1 VESRGARRGKRRAAR
16 ADRRAGDRAR
26 RRRPA
31 ARGAGDMRARG
42 LGLAGRRRAR
52 ARARRRRLGRRRLRC
67 PPASDS
73 RSTCAPASTRA
84 ADPGA
89 AWGVWIAAG
98 DGGRIVYALSGEGYS
113 RRAAARPA
121 SFRLCWKTARP
132 CARVALD
139 AYPLRPPGDINRLE
153 LTREQPGALRP
164 ADQPRALGLAAVEPA
179 GRGACGGAAG
189 DLAQRERLGI
199 RHAVPRLTAHPLQ
212 RSPRAATVVTMNPRF
227 FSAASAG
234 AVVHHDLARRRA
246 RPGPRRRDAPP
257 PARADSDVPLRQ
269 RAPEDADRYRLDLS
283 VTPEQF
289 AGPAALAARNGYTG
303 VSLDDVY
310 RALRAEP
317 PAGAPVV
324 LTFETATRTL
334 TSHLRLL
341 RQHAMTGT
349 FFVVTEWLTSAAP
362 AT

>member
-1 VESRGARRGKRRAAR
+1 MESRGARRGKRRAAR

-42 LGLAGRRRAR
+42 LGLRAETRSRSRQAKKAGPPAVCAARQRAIHARRAR
-52 ARARRRRLGRRRLRC
+52 PPRREPPIRAPPGGCGSRRATAGGSSTRSAARATHDAPLRARRASAYAGRLPGL
-67 PPASDS
+67 
-73 RSTCAPASTRA
+73 APEWRWTR
-84 ADPGA
+84 
-89 AWGVWIAAG
+89 
-98 DGGRIVYALSGEGYS
+98 
-113 RRAAARPA
+113 
-121 SFRLCWKTARP
+121 TP
-132 CARVALD
+132 CAR
-139 AYPLRPPGDINRLE
+139 PGDINRLE

-246 RPGPRRRDAPP
+246 RPGPRDETRRRLRVPILMYHYVSERPKTPTATGSICRSRRSSS
-257 PARADSDVPLRQ
+257 PAQLRW
-269 RAPEDADRYRLDLS
+269 
-283 VTPEQF
+283 
-289 AGPAALAARNGYTG
+289 
-303 VSLDDVY
+303 
-310 RALRAEP
+310 LRAM
-317 PAGAPVV
+317 G
-324 LTFETATRTL
+324 TRAF
-334 TSHLRLL
+334 R
-341 RQHAMTGT
+341 
-349 FFVVTEWLTSAAP
+349 
-362 AT
+362 